1 MYRYLGYVKRKRRI
15 LNYHGHILLKSVETY
30 KAVLIYGEKE
40 MIIKR
45 IFKKLVYLYK
55 ATSGVYTDKAHAF

>member
-1 MYRYLGYVKRKRRI
+1 M